1 MRSGRWKPLFQ
12 KKTKRWWLDARTTKS
27 IVFICQ
33 WYQINNHLREV
44 EGKMKEP
51 FDLVVTLNY
60 FGIHLITLLPV
71 SRSVLSPFSSISSM
85 LYSSFLLGVIL
96 FISQWFSGSMS
107 RRYLSRSLSLMSGCC
122 FSMFS
127 ISCWCSPSLYS
138 WVVYASRL
146 VDWTVIYT
154 TSLSLSLWFGNE
166 GTSLSLITD
175 K

>member
-1 MRSGRWKPLFQ
+1 MVFCPFGCDTRPTPDCFIRRNRGRRGWDVYKVVISSF
-12 KKTKRWWLDARTTKS
+12 
-27 IVFICQ
+27 
-33 WYQINNHLREV
+33 
-44 EGKMKEP
+44 G
-51 FDLVVTLNY
+51 LVVTLNY

-146 VDWTVIYT
+146 VD
-154 TSLSLSLWFGNE
+154 
-166 GTSLSLITD
+166 
-175 K
+175 